1 MVCRPSLKL
10 IEFAN
15 TERRGNFVTPK
26 LRGDSRIYDR
36 LRYWL
41 GAEPFLGIFVL
52 AFAVPFAAL
61 LAYVA
66 VYGVIE
72 HPWTVV
78 AYAIIWCIPALLT
91 YLATRTSERAGKILM
106 RASRITLGVGIAIW
120 FVWDD
125 FVPWRGFNSTMIFSL
140 FVSAVFIVWLVRTSE
155 REDQIASLPD
165 YRERLD

>member
-1 MVCRPSLKL
+1 M
-10 IEFAN
+10 
-15 TERRGNFVTPK
+15 
-26 LRGDSRIYDR
+26 YDR

-61 LAYVA
+61 LAYFA

-72 HPWTVV
+72 HPWTVA

-91 YLATRTSERAGKILM
+91 YLATRTSERAGKTLM
-106 RASRITLGVGIAIW
+106 RASRVTLGVGIATW

-125 FVPWRGFNSTMIFSL
+125 FVPGAGST
-140 FVSAVFIVWLVRTSE
+140 A
-155 REDQIASLPD
+155 P
-165 YRERLD
+165 